1 MRHLILLLIL
11 FAAPAGTLRA
21 AGVPSPTAGAGVRAE
36 ASAGA
41 GVGAC
46 AAAPAAAEAAENN
59 TAPQATAAEAVR
71 FTGRAL
77 EGADGSLAFDWSGS
91 HFTFRF
97 EGTRCTMHASD
108 TRRNYYNVFVDG
120 ILRGKATTEGPCREI
135 LLAEGLSAGEHT
147 VLVQKR
153 TEAEQG
159 RTTLYGVSTDGRL
172 LPPPAARERL
182 IEFIGDSHTC
192 GYGTEGRSV
201 TEPFTP
207 ETENCDLAWGCLLAR
222 WFDADYTLIA
232 HSGQGVVRNWGIRE
246 ERSEV
251 TMRERFTRTFDME
264 ATPAWDFSRY
274 RPDIVVIKL
283 GTNDF
288 STGTPSEEEFR
299 ASFGTLYERLR
310 SAYGAE
316 VPILYVVPQDCRA
329 YYDYL
334 CRIMAER
341 GDAKL
346 QVMQHETA
354 LFNGTDDLGAGYHP
368 ALGGQRK
375 MAVAAMPYI
384 ATLTG
389 WEMPFGE
396 MLR

>member
-1 MRHLILLLIL
+1 MLRHLAILLTLL
-11 FAAPAGTLRA
+11 ATAGTLRA
-21 AGVPSPTAGAGVRAE
+21 AAQAPTA
-36 ASAGA
+36 AGA
-41 GVGAC
+41 AGNGT
-46 AAAPAAAEAAENN
+46 P
-59 TAPQATAAEAVR
+59 APQAPATGAVR

-77 EGADGSLAFDWSGS
+77 EGTDGSLSFDWSGS

-97 EGTRCTMHASD
+97 EGTRCTMHAADSH
-108 TRRNYYNVFVDG
+108 RNYYNVFVDG
-120 ILRGKATTEGPCREI
+120 RLYGKATTEGPCREI
-135 LLAEGLSAGEHT
+135 VLAEGLPAGEHT

-172 LPPPAARERL
+172 LPPPAARKRL

-192 GYGTEGRSV
+192 GYGTEGKSI

-251 TMRERFTRTFDME
+251 TMRERIGRTFDME
-264 ATPAWDFSRY
+264 ELPAWDFTRY

-299 ASFGTLYERLR
+299 SSFGAMYERLR
-310 SAYGAE
+310 SGYGAE
-316 VPILYVVPQDCRA
+316 VPILYVVPQQSDA

-334 CRIMAER
+334 RRIIAEQ

-346 QVMQHETA
+346 HVVPHTA
-354 LFNGTDDLGAGYHP
+354 AIHNNDSDLGAGYHP

-375 MAVAAMPYI
+375 MAAAVMPYI

-389 WEMPFGE
+389 WEMPFAE
-396 MLR
+396 QLR